1 MVGFS
6 VRRPI
11 TIAMSYLAVGLLG
24 VAAWR
29 NLPIEL
35 LPDTDLP
42 QLSLSATWAGASP
55 ETTEAFLTSPLEAAV
70 QQVRGVE
77 KVESESSQQDGVGN
91 ARIRIEFAR
100 DTDMEF
106 ARLELSERLA
116 ALENQLPSGV
126 RGPYVQQYVPD
137 ELRAQD
143 IPFLSYTITGPYT
156 LEALRAYVDDEI
168 APELLQLDGVADVEA
183 RGGRERELEIELD
196 EVRINSLGLSTEDVY
211 RRISE
216 LEYVQQAGAVQDGAM
231 LRPLSIRHYNGAIS
245 DVVNAPVLTKNGQV
259 VRLRDVAT
267 IHDTYEEPRAYYRID
282 GRPAVAF
289 YVTRESGTNTVAV
302 ADRVKAH
309 ITKFEQ
315 RLLPGARFILD
326 NDESKAIRAQLT
338 DLRTRSLLA
347 AAIVFVV
354 LLGFLRS
361 FRSALITF
369 STIGFSALITLNL
382 MYWGGFTLNVLTLMG
397 LAMGFGTIVD
407 NAIVVLENIYRRARR
422 GEDAVPAA
430 EHGTREVMLP
440 IFAAT
445 MTNIVVLLPFVY
457 LQGELQV
464 YYVPLAVVVLFS
476 QLASLVVGF
485 SLVPALASRVLA
497 NRALSITQ
505 RTQGNG
511 ERAQNVARG
520 FHLAGFY
527 QRVIRG
533 TLKHPWATVG
543 VALFLF
549 AGSYGVFHWKVS
561 RGVLWRPWFGQE
573 TYISIAIGQPR
584 GEELDN
590 TDQIVKHFETRL
602 REYPE
607 IEQFVSMVS
616 AQNASIRVTFPDS
629 LENTDIPPAIKEA
642 LQAEGLQFG
651 GAEVRVYGYGP
662 SFGGGM
668 SSPPNYSIKILGY
681 NYEKVREIAVDLG
694 ARLERFS
701 RVKEVDTN
709 SSGRGTFRDRAT
721 ELVMA
726 IDRRKLA
733 LHGLSARDVTT
744 QVASAVRGSTRASPI
759 RIAGEEMQYS
769 VKLTGYRDMDVQ
781 QLNELQIPAA
791 DGSSVRLGDVA
802 TIRERDVLN
811 RILREDQQYQ
821 RTVGYEFR
829 GPGKLGDRV
838 RAAVIKNTELPP
850 GFSIEADEGWRWSV
864 EEQRQIYGVL
874 IFAVILVF
882 MVCATLF
889 ESLRQPICILL
900 TVPMALIG
908 VFLIFWLTG
917 ASFTREAYIGV
928 IMMAGIVV
936 NSAILLV
943 DHINQLRRYHALPL
957 VEALIR
963 GSTERVRPIL
973 MTTCTTIAGL
983 LPLVLFSQAAD
994 ANIWN
999 ALGFALIGGLATS
1012 TVLVLTVTPALY
1024 YLFERKAAAVVPAEP
1039 VILAEQP
1046 A

>member
-1 MVGFS
+1 MVSFS
-6 VRRPI
+6 VRRPV
-11 TIAMSYLAVGLLG
+11 TIAMTYLAVALLG

-42 QLSLSATWAGASP
+42 QLSITAQWPGASP

-91 ARIRIEFAR
+91 ARIRVEFAR
-100 DTDMEF
+100 ETDMEF
-106 ARLELSERLA
+106 ARLDLSERLA
-116 ALENQLPSGV
+116 ALENQLPAGV

-137 ELRAQD
+137 EFQAQD

-168 APELLQLDGVADVEA
+168 APDLLQLEGVAEVTA
-183 RGGRERELEIELD
+183 RGGRERELEIELN
-196 EVRINSLGLSTEDVY
+196 EARINSLGLRAEDVY
-211 RRISE
+211 QRIAE
-216 LEYVQQAGAVQDGAM
+216 QEYVQQAGVVQDGAL
-231 LRPLSIRHYNGAIS
+231 LRPLSIRHYNGSVA
-245 DVVNAPVLTKNGQV
+245 DVVNAPILTRNGQV

-267 IHDTYEEPRAYYRID
+267 VHDTYEEPRAYYRID

-289 YVTRESGTNTVAV
+289 YITREIGTNTVAV
-302 ADRVKAH
+302 ADRVKKRVADL
-309 ITKFEQ
+309 EA
-315 RLLPGARFILD
+315 RLPAGSRFFLD
-326 NDESKAIRAQLT
+326 NDESKAIRTQLT
-338 DLRTRSLLA
+338 DLRSRTILA
-347 AAIVFVV
+347 ATIVFVV
-354 LLGFLRS
+354 LLAFLRS
-361 FRSALITF
+361 FRSAAITF

-382 MYWGGFTLNVLTLMG
+382 MYFGGFTLNVLTLMG

-407 NAIVVLENIYRRARR
+407 NAIVVLENIYRRARG
-422 GEDAVPAA
+422 GEDAVVAA
-430 EHGTREVMLP
+430 EQGTREVMLP

-445 MTNIVVLLPFVY
+445 MTNVVVLLPFVY

-476 QLASLVVGF
+476 QLASLLVGF
-485 SLVPALASRVLA
+485 TLVPALAART
-497 NRALSITQ
+497 LSLSQ
-505 RTQGNG
+505 RRRTEGK
-511 ERAQNVARG
+511 AQNVADWYR
-520 FHLAGFY
+520 
-527 QRVIRG
+527 RVLGKTIR
-533 TLKHPWATVG
+533 HPWVTVG
-543 VALFLF
+543 VALLAFV
-549 AGSYGVFHWKVS
+549 GSYAAFHFNVN
-561 RGVLWRPWFGQE
+561 RGVLWRPWYGQD
-573 TYISIAIGQPR
+573 TYIAINISQPR
-584 GEELDN
+584 GEELEN
-590 TDQIVKHFETRL
+590 TDRIVRFFESRL

-607 IEQFVSMVS
+607 IERFVSMVS
-616 AQNASIRVTFPDS
+616 AQNANIRVTFPDS

-642 LQAEGLQFG
+642 LQGEGLQFG

-668 SSPPNYSIKILGY
+668 SAPPNYAIKILGY
-681 NYEKVREIAVDLG
+681 NYEKVRAIAEDIG

-709 SSGRGTFRDRAT
+709 SSGRMSFRDRAT
-721 ELVMA
+721 ELVMS
-726 IDRRKLA
+726 IDRRQLA
-733 LHGLSARDVTT
+733 LHELTVRDVTT
-744 QVASAVRGSTRASPI
+744 QVSAAVRGAVRASPI
-759 RIAGEEMQYS
+759 RVAGEEMLYS
-769 VKLTGYRDMDVQ
+769 VKLSGYRDMDVV

-791 DGSSVRLGDVA
+791 NGKSVRLGDVA
-802 TIRERDVLN
+802 SISEKDVLN

-838 RAAVIKNTELPP
+838 RQAVIRNTALPP
-850 GFSIEADEGWRWSV
+850 GFSIVEDEGWRWSID
-864 EEQRQIYGVL
+864 EQRQIYGVL
-874 IFAVILVF
+874 AFAVVLVF
-882 MVCATLF
+882 MVCAALF
-889 ESLRQPICILL
+889 ESVRQPICILL

-908 VFLIFWLTG
+908 VFLLFWLTR

-943 DHINQLRRYHALPL
+943 DHINQLRRHHALPL
-957 VEALIR
+957 EAALVR
-963 GSTERVRPIL
+963 GSLERARPIL

-999 ALGFALIGGLATS
+999 ALGFALIGGLLTS

-1024 YLFERKAAAVVPAEP
+1024 YLFERGSETSAVLKERAVLEGQL
-1039 VILAEQP
+1039 V
-1046 A
+1046 

>member
-1 MVGFS
+1 M
-6 VRRPI
+6 
-11 TIAMSYLAVGLLG
+11 
-24 VAAWR
+24 
-29 NLPIEL
+29 
-35 LPDTDLP
+35 
-42 QLSLSATWAGASP
+42 
-55 ETTEAFLTSPLEAAV
+55 

-77 KVESESSQQDGVGN
+77 KVESESSQEDGVGN

-100 DTDMEF
+100 ETDMEF

-116 ALENQLPSGV
+116 ALENDLPPGV

-137 ELRAQD
+137 ELQTQD
-143 IPFLSYTITGPYT
+143 IPFLSYTISGPYT
-156 LEALRAYVDDEI
+156 LEALRAYVDDEV
-168 APELLQLDGVADVEA
+168 APELLQVDGVAEVTA

-196 EVRINSLGLSTEDVY
+196 EVRINSIGLSAEDVY
-211 RRISE
+211 RRIAE
-216 LEYVQQAGAVQDGAM
+216 LEYVQQAGTVQDGPM
-231 LRPLSIRHYNGAIS
+231 LRPLSIRHYNGSLA
-245 DVVNAPVLTKNGQV
+245 DVSNAVVLAENGQV

-267 IHDTYEEPRAYYRID
+267 VHDTYEEPRAYYRID

-289 YVTRESGTNTVAV
+289 YVTREVGTNAVAV
-302 ADRVKAH
+302 ADLVKARVAELEPH
-309 ITKFEQ
+309 
-315 RLLPGARFILD
+315 LPAGSQFFLD
-326 NDESKAIRAQLT
+326 NDESKAIRTQLT
-338 DLRTRSLLA
+338 DLRSRALLA
-347 AAIVFVV
+347 AGVVFVV
-354 LLGFLRS
+354 LLAFLRS
-361 FRSALITF
+361 FRSAAITF

-382 MYWGGFTLNVLTLMG
+382 IYFGGFTLNVLTLMG

-422 GEDAVPAA
+422 GEAAHEAA
-430 EHGTREVMLP
+430 EKGTREVVLP

-476 QLASLVVGF
+476 QLASLLVGF
-485 SLVPALASRVLA
+485 TLVPALAARSLSLRAPRAHGRVGA
-497 NRALSITQ
+497 WALGRYTAIIHRSI
-505 RTQGNG
+505 R
-511 ERAQNVARG
+511 
-520 FHLAGFY
+520 
-527 QRVIRG
+527 
-533 TLKHPWATVG
+533 HPWATVG
-543 VALFLF
+543 IAVVLF
-549 AGSYGVFHWKVS
+549 AASYGVFHYKVN
-561 RGVLWRPWFGQE
+561 RGVLWRPWYGQD
-573 TYISIAIGQPR
+573 TYISISIGQPR
-584 GEELDN
+584 GEELEN
-590 TDQIVKHFETRL
+590 TDRIARFFEQRL

-607 IEQFVSMVS
+607 VERFVSMVS

-651 GAEVRVYGYGP
+651 GADVRVYGYGP

-668 SSPPNYSIKILGY
+668 SSPPNYAIRILGY
-681 NYEKVREIAVDLG
+681 NYEKVREIAEDIG
-694 ARLERFS
+694 ARLQRFS

-709 SSGRGTFRDRAT
+709 SSGRIAFRDRAT
-721 ELVMA
+721 ELVLA
-726 IDRRKLA
+726 IDRRRLA
-733 LHGLSARDVTT
+733 LHGLTARDVTN
-744 QVASAVRGSTRASPI
+744 QVTAAVRGAARASPI
-759 RIAGEEMQYS
+759 RVGGEEMQYA
-769 VKLTGYRDMDVQ
+769 VKLTGYRDMDVV
-781 QLNELQIPAA
+781 QLRELQIPAVE
-791 DGSSVRLGDVA
+791 GKSVRLGDVA
-802 TIRERDVLN
+802 TITERDVLN

-838 RAAVIKNTELPP
+838 RDAVIENTALPP
-850 GFSIEADEGWRWSV
+850 GFSIQQEEGWRWSQ

-917 ASFTREAYIGV
+917 ASFTREAYVGV

-943 DHINQLRRYHALPL
+943 DHVNQLRRYHGLALE
-957 VEALIR
+957 EALVR
-963 GSTERVRPIL
+963 GSAERLRPIL

-983 LPLVLFSQAAD
+983 LPLVLFSEAAD

-1024 YLFERKAAAVVPAEP
+1024 YLFERRRASDVVVPDELA
-1039 VILAEQP
+1039 ILEGQP